1 MIQVGTSGFQ
11 YKEWK
16 GSFYPEKLPV
26 AKMLSWYAEHF
37 PTTEINYTFR
47 RMPTVGILKRWAMA
61 TPTGFKFSLKA
72 PQAVTHFCRLRD
84 CDELVATFSDI
95 LQTLGPKLGPVLFQ
109 LPPNF
114 SKELKVLADFL
125 DAVPHTIRSA
135 FEFRHPSWH
144 DDRVFALLRSRN
156 AALCV
161 AESERMTT
169 PAVVTADFSY
179 FRLRDT
185 EYKKVQLA
193 RWAETIAA
201 GSGKTN
207 ETFVYFKHEETGTGP
222 KFAKRLMELL
232 GS

>member
-1 MIQVGTSGFQ
+1 MIRVGTSGFQ

-26 AKMLSWYAEHF
+26 AKMLPWYAEHF

-47 RMPTVGILKRWAMA
+47 RMPTVEILERWAMA
-61 TPTGFKFSLKA
+61 TPNTFKFSLKA
-72 PQAVTHFCRLRD
+72 PQKVTHFRKLRD
-84 CDELVATFSDI
+84 CEELVATFSSV

-114 SKELKVLADFL
+114 SKELKVLTDFL
-125 DAVPHTIRSA
+125 DVVPHTIRPA
-135 FEFRHPSWH
+135 FEFRHASWH
-144 DDRVFALLRSRN
+144 DDGVFALLRSRN

-185 EYKKVQLA
+185 GYKKAQLA
-193 RWAETIAA
+193 RWAETIEA
-201 GSGKTN
+201 GSGKATD
-207 ETFVYFKHEETGTGP
+207 TFVYFKHEETGTGP
-222 KFAKRLMELL
+222 KFAKWLMELL
-232 GS
+232 GR